1 MGKGIKNRGVQVHK
15 VKTKYNRKDNMKIV
29 SEEMEQDREMEE
41 TYTFRQRRISFN
53 PPKCEDVW
61 MEFEANELPELL
73 DQFLEFVVA
82 SGYTYIG
89 SITAHS
95 KLTEKIWTTTEEKE

>member
-1 MGKGIKNRGVQVHK
+1 MNGEYL
-15 VKTKYNRKDNMKIV
+15 VK
-29 SEEMEQDREMEE
+29 
-41 TYTFRQRRISFN
+41 FRDKENNKSANATSAVIN
-53 PPKCEDVW
+53 LP
-61 MEFEANELPELL
+61 NELPKLL

>member
-1 MGKGIKNRGVQVHK
+1 MGRGIKNRGVQIHK
-15 VKTKYNRKDNMKIV
+15 VKTKYNRKDNMTIV
-29 SEEMEQDREMEE
+29 RQEEEQDREMEE
-41 TYTFRQRRISFN
+41 TYTFRQRRISFV
-53 PPKCEDVW
+53 PPKCEDVR
-61 MEFEANELPELL
+61 MEFEANELPKLL

-95 KLTEKIWTTTEEKE
+95 KLDEKIWETTEKKE

>member
-53 PPKCEDVW
+53 PPKCEDVR

-95 KLTEKIWTTTEEKE
+95 KLDEKIWETTEKKE